1 MKQLT
6 IPYHPALEMLDTAS
20 VIDIIERKTPR
31 HYIDQVNWPSYSYMP
46 VASFNIARSDKHL
59 FIQFFSMANSLRA
72 VYDKDGSP
80 VYQDSCVEF
89 FVKRPTDEH
98 YINFEFNCI
107 GTCDASFRLSREEK
121 TDLTPKQLALIRRHS
136 SLPKASFKEKAS
148 TQGWHLLVSIPFALI
163 GLEKDHLP
171 EKLLGNFYK
180 CGDATACPHYL
191 SWSPIETEQ
200 PDFHRPEFF
209 GELML

>member
-107 GTCDASFRLSREEK
+107 GTCDASYRLSRTEK
-121 TDLTPKQLALIRRHS
+121 TDLPHEQLATIRRYP
-136 SLPKASFKEKAS
+136 SLPRRPFPEKTGFQS
-148 TQGWHLLVSIPFALI
+148 WSLLVVIPLYII
-163 GLEKDHLP
+163 GLEKGHMP

-180 CGDATACPHYL
+180 CGDATLLPHYL
-191 SWSPIETEQ
+191 SWSPIDTEQ

-209 GELML
+209 GELLL

>member
-1 MKQLT
+1 MKNLS
-6 IPYHPALEMLDTAS
+6 IPYIPALEMLDASS
-20 VIDIIERKTPR
+20 VINVMERKTPLQ
-31 HYIDQVNWPSYSYMP
+31 YINQVNWASYPYMP
-46 VASFNIARSDKHL
+46 VASFNIARSDKNL
-59 FIQFFSMANSLRA
+59 YILFFSKANTIRA
-72 VYDKDGSP
+72 IYEEDRSP
-80 VYQDSCVEF
+80 VYLDSCVEF